1 MNKYKERVCDECN
14 EIKEKE
20 AEFIRESNLGFTK
33 YIKLRDLLNNPPKIS
48 TKFTQELMKIVRGTK
63 LNENSSEIIKILRK
77 KRKGEESPPIP
88 KGSKIKNK
96 KEKSNSFITFQERKS
111 YLKILMDNRGLGYDE
126 AKERLDNLIEYERE
140 IRKKFKEKGKEE
152 EIKQKQQEL
161 LEELWNF

>member
-14 EIKEKE
+14 EIKELERKE
-20 AEFIRESNLGFTK
+20 KKESNRK
-33 YIKLRDLLNNPPKIS
+33 YQK
-48 TKFTQELMKIVRGTK
+48 
-63 LNENSSEIIKILRK
+63 RK